1 MQSCGSDV
9 TFANRVPLEFGLPL
23 GSYAARM
30 RDSWIY
36 GGLFEL
42 DAYSKK
48 HRCRVVVYERA
59 SDGMF
64 QAISSCEVPGFTS
77 TRHLLYDSRR
87 KHFDIIV
94 PESGGSLPAAA
105 AADDGAETVN

>member
-1 MQSCGSDV
+1 M
-9 TFANRVPLEFGLPL
+9 
-23 GSYAARM
+23 
-30 RDSWIY
+30 
-36 GGLFEL
+36 FEL

-48 HRCRVVVYERA
+48 HRCRVVVYEQT
-59 SDGMF
+59 SDGLF

-87 KHFDIIV
+87 KHYDIIV
-94 PESGGSLPAAA
+94 PESGGWLPAAAAA